1 MVNSPPRLPDGF
13 EIGKGLD
20 GFTLG
25 IIIKFVLKNIWTKKL
40 RTFLIIFSVMLSS
53 ALYFATEALSGTVA
67 DMFVER
73 MRVYFGTAD
82 LMIYPTQDSPSSFLH
97 QNRAEMFAEELEYI
111 VGSIQTGGTIIHQR
125 ESLEATIKGF
135 TLPELQKLNP
145 FYLAEQYKLYP
156 FQGKKIILSKYTADE
171 YGFKLGDYLEI
182 EVLGAKRKFLI
193 AALAEPVGPFQHD
206 GQNINAVVPLDTLAT
221 ILNARGKVTTLYL
234 KVKDPAR
241 KGELM
246 EKLAAAYPRY
256 QVRETI
262 TAREIEE
269 STKALTTTFQ
279 MVGTVVLFMAVYII
293 STSFKVIT
301 RERLPVIGTF
311 RSIGAT
317 RRMTNLVLLAESIMY
332 GIIGGI
338 LGCSLGLLL
347 LYLIMLQIRPVYMD
361 MVPVTLQYT
370 PQQLGTAFFLAVL
383 ISFVS
388 SLRPI
393 LKTAKIPVKE
403 IIFDTINKPRS
414 RKRWK
419 PVLGIILIALAFLLP
434 PYIPFQLLLP
444 VSMLLIFGTV
454 TGFIFAVPLFTRIF
468 LAMLARINRY
478 LFGNEGILAAK
489 NLRENK
495 GVLNNITLLAI
506 GISGL
511 LMINTISFS
520 VAEEVTN
527 FYRNCD
533 FQIWFWTWPADRG
546 TESLLRTIDG
556 VDSTYGI
563 YTGNF
568 VEITNLNDR
577 INLLHGANP
586 HKHLDF
592 WPINVDPALLAELD
606 TGRKILLT
614 NSLKE
619 RLQVQKGD
627 LLTLKMERG
636 ERQYQVIGFFDSLMW
651 NGSYGLIAE
660 RYLKMDMKKQYYDDL
675 FIKTNK
681 DPHVVSATIKA
692 RFQRRSLYL
701 QTIDQLEAGDRQA
714 NASIF
719 NVMRGFSLLALVIGI
734 FGVFNNLI
742 ISFLERQRS
751 IAMLRSIGMSKR
763 QGIKM
768 FFIEALSGGLIG
780 GIIGALCGYALIS
793 ISPMILKA
801 VAGSFPIHHSLSLYL
816 SSIIAGIII
825 TVIASTSPAFKS
837 SKLDLVT
844 TIKYE

>member
-67 DMFVER
+67 DMFTNGCGS
-73 MRVYFGTAD
+73 FGTAD
-82 LMIYPTQDSPSSFLH
+82 GDYPPKTPFQLLH

-301 RERLPVIGTF
+301 RERLLVIGTF

-338 LGCSLGLLL
+338 LAAAW
-347 LYLIMLQIRPVYMD
+347 
-361 MVPVTLQYT
+361 
-370 PQQLGTAFFLAVL
+370 AFF
-383 ISFVS
+383 S
-388 SLRPI
+388 S
-393 LKTAKIPVKE
+393 T
-403 IIFDTINKPRS
+403 
-414 RKRWK
+414 
-419 PVLGIILIALAFLLP
+419 
-434 PYIPFQLLLP
+434 
-444 VSMLLIFGTV
+444 
-454 TGFIFAVPLFTRIF
+454 
-468 LAMLARINRY
+468 
-478 LFGNEGILAAK
+478 
-489 NLRENK
+489 
-495 GVLNNITLLAI
+495 
-506 GISGL
+506 
-511 LMINTISFS
+511 
-520 VAEEVTN
+520 
-527 FYRNCD
+527 
-533 FQIWFWTWPADRG
+533 
-546 TESLLRTIDG
+546 
-556 VDSTYGI
+556 
-563 YTGNF
+563 
-568 VEITNLNDR
+568 
-577 INLLHGANP
+577 
-586 HKHLDF
+586 
-592 WPINVDPALLAELD
+592 
-606 TGRKILLT
+606 
-614 NSLKE
+614 
-619 RLQVQKGD
+619 
-627 LLTLKMERG
+627 
-636 ERQYQVIGFFDSLMW
+636 
-651 NGSYGLIAE
+651 
-660 RYLKMDMKKQYYDDL
+660 
-675 FIKTNK
+675 
-681 DPHVVSATIKA
+681 
-692 RFQRRSLYL
+692 
-701 QTIDQLEAGDRQA
+701 
-714 NASIF
+714 
-719 NVMRGFSLLALVIGI
+719 
-734 FGVFNNLI
+734 
-742 ISFLERQRS
+742 
-751 IAMLRSIGMSKR
+751 
-763 QGIKM
+763 
-768 FFIEALSGGLIG
+768 
-780 GIIGALCGYALIS
+780 
-793 ISPMILKA
+793 
-801 VAGSFPIHHSLSLYL
+801 
-816 SSIIAGIII
+816 
-825 TVIASTSPAFKS
+825 
-837 SKLDLVT
+837 
-844 TIKYE
+844 